1 MGHAYHRAMNTQTS
15 QPKSDSLVAAYRHCA
30 EIAARG
36 TPNLYVAARY
46 FENSDLFDAF
56 CAAYASMRII
66 DDSIDDL
73 PNRQNLSLEQKQ
85 EAHAAVQDWLEEVFS
100 TFSLEPPEGKIWE
113 ALSDVFS
120 KFDLP
125 TDPWEELAAAMGMDI
140 EMPYFK
146 DWRTLQKYMRG
157 ASVAPAVVFMHLVLT
172 ELDDDEYICQWS
184 FEEVVEATED
194 LAVFCYWT
202 HILRDISRDLEVGEN
217 GLIYLPISELN
228 QHGLTPDDLHRMKR
242 ERTASFAF
250 KAMAEHLYR
259 RARTFEQKGRQNLPK
274 IAEVA
279 TKERWFA
286 LNLLMNIYSAT
297 LAKIEQIDFDVF
309 AESGDLTV
317 DEKRDVVL
325 VTAGDCDMDALTVT
339 EMFDEIHR

>member
-1 MGHAYHRAMNTQTS
+1 MNTQTS

-46 FENSDLFDAF
+46 FEKQELFDAF

-66 DDSIDDL
+66 DDTIDDL
-73 PNRQNLSLEQKQ
+73 PNRQDFTLEQKQ
-85 EAHAAVQDWLEEVFS
+85 QAHAKVQAWLEQVFS
-100 TFSLEPPEGKIWE
+100 TFSLKPPEGQIWE

-172 ELDDDEYICQWS
+172 ELDEDEYICQWS

-202 HILRDISRDLEVGEN
+202 HILRDISRDLEIGGN

-228 QHGLTPDDLHRMKR
+228 QHGLTPEDLHRMKR
-242 ERTASFAF
+242 EQSASFAF

-259 RARTFEQKGRQNLPK
+259 RARSFEQKGRQYLPK
-274 IAEVA
+274 IAEAAV
-279 TKERWFA
+279 KDRWFA
-286 LNLLMNIYSAT
+286 LTLLTNIYSAT
-297 LAKIEQIDFDVF
+297 LTKIEQIDFDVF
-309 AESGDLTV
+309 ADSGELTV
-317 DEKRDVVL
+317 EEKRDVML
-325 VTAGDCDMDALTVT
+325 ETAADCDMDELAVT
-339 EMFDEIHR
+339 EIFDSLHG